1 MSALTYT
8 ASTLV
13 RSCARQQLPSAVRA
27 TTAVAAQRRNIS
39 EVSPTSS
46 FDSPF
51 KGMGGSSTT
60 KIPNFSKYRSSGGET
75 NNRVFQYFMVG
86 TMGAVSALGAKAT
99 VQGESIG
106 DITALQDKYSLLS
119 YLPRAI
125 GLILCF
131 L

>member
-1 MSALTYT
+1 
-8 ASTLV
+8 
-13 RSCARQQLPSAVRA
+13 
-27 TTAVAAQRRNIS
+27 
-39 EVSPTSS
+39 
-46 FDSPF
+46 
-51 KGMGGSSTT
+51 MGGSSTT

-106 DITALQDKYSLLS
+106 DIMALQEKPHSMPLF
-119 YLPRAI
+119 PRAI
-125 GLILCF
+125 ELIGSL